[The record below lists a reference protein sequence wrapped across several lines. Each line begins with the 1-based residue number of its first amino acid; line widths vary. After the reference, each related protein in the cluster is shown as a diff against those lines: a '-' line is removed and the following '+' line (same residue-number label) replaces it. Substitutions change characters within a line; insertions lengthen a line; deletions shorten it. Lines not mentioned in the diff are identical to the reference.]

1 MNDTSR
7 QILSTNKSIS
17 NQIAKFCRLTSRFCK
32 ILSIKT
38 LFKQKQGVKYTL
50 FKFPK
55 SFDSGLNRSYFDEFS
70 PLSRTFPDSPEIFLS
85 IFPGFPKIL
94 GFFHHSNQ
102 RLQLLW
108 GETLEFLHDVCVII
122 QLQELWIKLHL
133 LRERKSI
140 NISVSDIAIHWVTHT
155 LGYIVMRD
163 TGVSKV
169 CCKGVSAPGTAW
181 LNFPAHTLDKTTDMR
196 D

>member
-17 NQIAKFCRLTSRFCK
+17 TPIAKFCRLTSRFCK

-70 PLSRTFPDSPEIFLS
+70 PLSRTFPR
-85 IFPGFPKIL
+85 FPQDFFYQNPRFPRDFKNIL
-94 GFFHHSNQ
+94 NNQ
-102 RLQLLW
+102 QIRTSGLAAL
-108 GETLEFLHDVCVII
+108 GIGREPAFLHPVF
-122 QLQELWIKLHL
+122 L
-133 LRERKSI
+133 LEEFVDEPEAGEGGHS
-140 NISVSDIAIHWVTHT
+140 
-155 LGYIVMRD
+155 
-163 TGVSKV
+163 
-169 CCKGVSAPGTAW
+169 
-181 LNFPAHTLDKTTDMR
+181 
-196 D
+196 

>member
-17 NQIAKFCRLTSRFCK
+17 TPIAKFCRFTSVFCK

-38 LFKQKQGVKYTL
+38 LFKQKQGIKYTL

-55 SFDSGLNRSYFDEFS
+55 SFDSGLKLAKFYSFS
-70 PLSRTFPDSPEIFLS
+70 PLSNNSPDSPPKIFLS

-94 GFFHHSNQ
+94 GFLHHSNQ

-108 GETLEFLHDVCVII
+108 SEVFQFLHDVRLVI
-122 QLQELWIKLHL
+122 QFQE
-133 LRERKSI
+133 
-140 NISVSDIAIHWVTHT
+140 
-155 LGYIVMRD
+155 
-163 TGVSKV
+163 
-169 CCKGVSAPGTAW
+169 
-181 LNFPAHTLDKTTDMR
+181 F
-196 D
+196 